1 MGDALFKIPQTI
13 TMTVITI
20 VNQKGGV
27 AKTTS
32 AMNIAGVLA
41 TMGYKVG
48 LIDLDS
54 QGSLTKSLLGDAD
67 NLTTVYDSLLDGFV
81 EPDDEFPEENSNKEV
96 SLPFYPIRE
105 NLSICPC
112 TLEMARFD
120 VQASLS
126 PGGSRLLAA
135 KIDKLK
141 KTKQFDYVIMD
152 CPPNLGFVVVNALLA
167 SNYVLV
173 PVLLEFFTLQMARG
187 LQDIIKQCRRENKK
201 LKTLGVFAVR
211 VKKGKLGALINDQ
224 FKEIWA
230 DKWTA
235 AFVRESTLLQES
247 AIPKNG
253 TIGSDILA
261 YKPNSIGSND
271 YIQLTIEL
279 LERMGVEISQ

>member
-1 MGDALFKIPQTI
+1 
-13 TMTVITI
+13 MTVISI

-41 TMGYKVG
+41 EMEYRVA

-67 NLTTVYDSLLDGFV
+67 NLTTIYDSLLDGYV
-81 EPDDEFPEENSNKEV
+81 EPDDEFPEENTKPEIP
-96 SLPFYPIRE
+96 LPFYEIRE
-105 NLSICPC
+105 NLHLCPC

-120 VQASLS
+120 VQASAS
-126 PGGSRLLAA
+126 AGGSRLLAA
-135 KIDKLK
+135 KIDKLRK
-141 KTKQFDYVIMD
+141 SKQFDFVIMD

-167 SNYVLV
+167 SNYVLI
-173 PVLLEFFTLQMARG
+173 PVLNEYFTLQMASS

-211 VKKGKLGALINDQ
+211 VKKGKLGSLINEQ
-224 FKEIWA
+224 FKEIWK
-230 DKWTA
+230 DKLMES
-235 AFVRESTLLQES
+235 FIRESTLLQES

-253 TIGSDILA
+253 ELGSDILA
-261 YKPNSIGSND
+261 YKPKSIGSED
-271 YIQLTIEL
+271 YIKLTIEL
-279 LERMGVEISQ
+279 LENMGIQVSQ